1 MTRSQRRFFINL
13 LRFTSF
19 FVFFFVVVVVVVLS
33 GFSFTNIRESGQ
45 QWKVEGI

>member
-19 FVFFFVVVVVVVLS
+19 FVFFFVVVVVVLS

>member
-19 FVFFFVVVVVVVLS
+19 FFVVVVVVVVLS

>member
-19 FVFFFVVVVVVVLS
+19 FFVVVVVVVVLS

-45 QWKVEGI
+45 QGKVEGI